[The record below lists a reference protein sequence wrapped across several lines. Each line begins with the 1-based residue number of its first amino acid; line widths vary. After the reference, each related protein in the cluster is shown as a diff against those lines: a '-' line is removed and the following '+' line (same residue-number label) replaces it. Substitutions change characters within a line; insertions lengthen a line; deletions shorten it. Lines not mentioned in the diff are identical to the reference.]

1 LRALKSILHPA
12 WQLHI
17 FGSGSGEEKGDCLML
32 VKELGERVRVYGV
45 LPQKSLAK
53 VMRESHIL
61 LLPSFYEG
69 LPLVILE
76 GLTSACRI
84 VATDLPGTK
93 EILGNSDTDIIT
105 LVRTPRLRFI
115 DQAYREDEYL
125 FEQNPKKAIQQQI
138 SAASK
143 CAQIDLSIFQ
153 DKLDSYTW
161 TGIFKKVRETYM
173 SCL

>member
-1 LRALKSILHPA
+1 MVMTIIWL
-12 WQLHI
+12 
-17 FGSGSGEEKGDCLML
+17 L
-32 VKELGERVRVYGV
+32 VF
-45 LPQKSLAK
+45 

-61 LLPSFYEG
+61 VLPSFYEG

-76 GLTSACRI
+76 GLASGCRI

-105 LVRTPRLRFI
+105 LVRAPRLRFI
-115 DQAYREDEYL
+115 DQPYREDEYS
-125 FEQNPKKAIQQQI
+125 FEQNLRKAIQRQI

-143 CAQIDLSIFQ
+143 CAQIDLSAIR

-161 TGIFKKVRETYM
+161 TGIFKIDKELPLVG
-173 SCL
+173 SGD